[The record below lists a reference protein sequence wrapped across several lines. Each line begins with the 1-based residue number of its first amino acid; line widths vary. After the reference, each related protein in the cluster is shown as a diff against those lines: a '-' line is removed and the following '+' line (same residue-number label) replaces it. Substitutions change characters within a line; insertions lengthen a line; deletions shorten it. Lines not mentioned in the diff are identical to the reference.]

1 MTATI
6 EHYSKFTNYVIDV
19 ELEDVLYN
27 VYIGNPLGDTNAID
41 VVINVETAENIDSK
55 DPLYATLIAAAQEE
69 ISAREAANNDGW
81 IKELQKLSDPLVVRD
96 AEELLDALT
105 AINELV
111 KNR

>member
-1 MTATI
+1 MATTI

-27 VYIGNPLGDTNAID
+27 VYIGNPLGDTDAVD

-55 DPLYATLIAAAQEE
+55 DPLYAALIAAAQEE
-69 ISAREAANNDGW
+69 ISARETTDNDGL
-81 IKELQKLSDPLVVRD
+81 IEKLQQLSDPLIVRD
-96 AEELLDALT
+96 AEELQEALT